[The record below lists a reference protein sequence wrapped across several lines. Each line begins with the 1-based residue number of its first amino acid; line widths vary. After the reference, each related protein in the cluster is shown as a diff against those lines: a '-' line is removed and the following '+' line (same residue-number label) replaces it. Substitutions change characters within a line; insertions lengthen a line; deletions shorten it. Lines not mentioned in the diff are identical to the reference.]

1 MNTTTKRSLTD
12 LPEVTMREVI
22 HRLRFWVAMKNI
34 PGVDQM
40 RVKITLPTREAQC
53 MAYKALLTE
62 MGGLGSQEAQPQ
74 QCPNGAFI
82 LKLEGIEV
90 MIASETYPWINK

>member
-1 MNTTTKRSLTD
+1 MTTTTKRSLTD

-53 MAYKALLTE
+53 RAYKALLME
-62 MGGLGSQEAQPQ
+62 LSGLEQLQAEPH